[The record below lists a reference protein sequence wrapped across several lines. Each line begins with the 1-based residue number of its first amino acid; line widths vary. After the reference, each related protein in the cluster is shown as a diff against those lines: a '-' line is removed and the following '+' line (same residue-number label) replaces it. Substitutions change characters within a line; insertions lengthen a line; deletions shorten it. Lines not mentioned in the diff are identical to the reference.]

1 MKERDLE
8 RKRGERERR
17 CPEKSSAFSLTRSK
31 EACPLL
37 SWEKEDEGG
46 SNWRWPLDIQTEM
59 RQAVRCRVL
68 GSGESSR
75 LEGHLCLQT
84 TSSNEALE

>member
-1 MKERDLE
+1 MKRERHGEKER
-8 RKRGERERR
+8 REKE
-17 CPEKSSAFSLTRSK
+17 CPEKSSAFSLISSK

-46 SNWRWPLDIQTEM
+46 SNLRWPLDIQMEI

-84 TSSNEALE
+84 ISSNEALE